1 MKKLV
6 FLFAIIIS
14 CCSCSPIV
22 HKQIIRKMPAVDRRT
37 EVTVY
42 YVGDVVP
49 ENAEVIGGI
58 TVTGNG
64 GDSNCGWEAVIETA
78 KSEARN
84 AGGNG
89 LEITRHYFPGQNGNP
104 CHQIAGYILYIDDE
118 RGPIELS
125 EMAQK
130 SFQDRVV
137 TKNGDTIPCQ
147 ILEVTQNRIVFLYA
161 RNGIARVNKS
171 PSNDF
176 QSYFIKDPQAYNE
189 RQKEIR
195 ENKARRNYHV
205 QLALNGGW
213 SIRTA
218 PFSKDIGGDYKD
230 YLKKLSNA
238 PDFGASLRINL
249 SEGFNL
255 GLHFDRYTRS
265 NQGYFGGYVDG
276 DYIEGIVRNR
286 HTIDFYALS
295 FGMLS
300 CLGNN
305 WRHMLSV
312 EFYLG
317 YMGYKDNAE
326 EFGLKYTLSGKA
338 LGYGVGFGYDY
349 RLTKHIAIGTE
360 FSFVH
365 GAISTFLYDDG
376 VNKRD
381 IDLGNSKE
389 GLGRINMKA
398 GLRFYL

>member
-14 CCSCSPIV
+14 FCSCSPIV

-161 RNGIARVNKS
+161 RNGIARVNNS

-230 YLKKLSNA
+230 YLKKLSK
-238 PDFGASLRINL
+238 
-249 SEGFNL
+249 
-255 GLHFDRYTRS
+255 
-265 NQGYFGGYVDG
+265 V
-276 DYIEGIVRNR
+276 
-286 HTIDFYALS
+286 
-295 FGMLS
+295 
-300 CLGNN
+300 
-305 WRHMLSV
+305 
-312 EFYLG
+312 
-317 YMGYKDNAE
+317 
-326 EFGLKYTLSGKA
+326 
-338 LGYGVGFGYDY
+338 
-349 RLTKHIAIGTE
+349 
-360 FSFVH
+360 
-365 GAISTFLYDDG
+365 
-376 VNKRD
+376 
-381 IDLGNSKE
+381 
-389 GLGRINMKA
+389 
-398 GLRFYL
+398 